1 MTRFGQI
8 IAVVATL
15 GLAQACM
22 TTETGD
28 DAGPTHRWERS
39 NTTMAE
45 YNYDNTSCA
54 DESAV
59 EVRGVATMSEAFRRY
74 QHCMESRGY
83 ALTSLAPLIANDR
96 HP

>member
-1 MTRFGQI
+1 MMTRFMEI
-8 IAVVATL
+8 AALTAAVVFVHGCSTVQPAN
-15 GLAQACM
+15 
-22 TTETGD
+22 

-59 EVRGVATMSEAFRRY
+59 RVRGTATMSDAFRRY
-74 QHCMESRGY
+74 QRCMESRGY
-83 ALTSLAPLIANDR
+83 AWTTLTP
-96 HP
+96 